1 MKKYLAITLLY
12 TLVMSILILFAN
24 VAHCQNIQQDTC
36 VNKME
41 YSDVKESVNTL
52 LNLYD
57 LEIEKNTILEQA
69 NVGLKLSI
77 NNYASITALQ
87 NEKLINAEKTIGL
100 QQYDIKW
107 LEEKNTKLKRSRWY
121 FFTAGVVTTI
131 VTIVLIK

>member
-1 MKKYLAITLLY
+1 MKKYLAI
-12 TLVMSILILFAN
+12 VIFLILFVSNTYSQN
-24 VAHCQNIQQDTC
+24 VQQDTC
-36 VNKME
+36 VNKIE
-41 YSDVKESVNTL
+41 YNDVKESVSTL

-57 LEIEKNTILEQA
+57 LEIEKNTTLEQA

-107 LEEKNTKLKRSRWY
+107 LEEKNTKLKKSRWY